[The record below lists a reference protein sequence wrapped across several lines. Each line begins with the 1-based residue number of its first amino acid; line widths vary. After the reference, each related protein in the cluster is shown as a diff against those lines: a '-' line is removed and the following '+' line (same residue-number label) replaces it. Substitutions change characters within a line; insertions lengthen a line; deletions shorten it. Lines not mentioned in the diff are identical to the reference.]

1 MIKFFFFFY
10 KNALNCS
17 LSWIYSACIFV
28 WIPSKEKSG
37 EKSWVQVTYLG
48 SDSRKQS
55 VAQGMWAKEERK
67 ARCLREKALSVVGN
81 HAPKLGKGCWRGSYY
96 GARRGRCLNSTRCS
110 AVHIVGNCASRV
122 NIQIF
127 SPFYAHHKIMILI
140 CILSQSRPLTQS
152 FIYTSFHLYEKL
164 PVSTLQTLVLNPI
177 LSVHFS
183 LLCTVK
189 AIYFKWANSS
199 SSWPLLSNLEKE
211 TRISFSTTGI
221 HQGFFHKFKK
231 CLIFQIHSVIFY
243 IIIYISKNE
252 TCPFVC

>member
-1 MIKFFFFFY
+1 MTFPHYNSSKYSCSNKLCSSEWKSNMIQKNFFFFFY

-17 LSWIYSACIFV
+17 LSSIYSACIFV

-37 EKSWVQVTYLG
+37 EKSWVQVAYLR

-55 VAQGMWAKEERK
+55 IAQGMWAKEEGK
-67 ARCLREKALSVVGN
+67 ARCLKEKAFSVVRN
-81 HAPKLGKGCWRGSYY
+81 HPPKLGKGCWRGSNY
-96 GARRGRCLNSTRCS
+96 GDRHGRCLNSTRCS

-122 NIQIF
+122 NV
-127 SPFYAHHKIMILI
+127 KILSLLCSHEIMTLI

-177 LSVHFS
+177 ISVHFS

-189 AIYFKWANSS
+189 AIYLKWANSS

-211 TRISFSTTGI
+211 TRISFSTRGI
-221 HQGFFHKFKK
+221 HQEFFHKF
-231 CLIFQIHSVIFY
+231 
-243 IIIYISKNE
+243 
-252 TCPFVC
+252 